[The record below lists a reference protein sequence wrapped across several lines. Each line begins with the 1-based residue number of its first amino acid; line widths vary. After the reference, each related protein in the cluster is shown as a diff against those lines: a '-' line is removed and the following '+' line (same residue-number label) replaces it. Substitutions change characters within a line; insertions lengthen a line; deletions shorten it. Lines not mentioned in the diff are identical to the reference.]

1 MCRLFGWLRP
11 GHAGVSPP
19 GGYAVAT
26 DDADRRLN
34 AAPAAPATPSRAA
47 AADAG
52 PGDDRQRPDRG
63 RISVVVADDQPL
75 MRSALRMCLSPEPD
89 IDVVGEAGDGQEAVA
104 LAARLRPDVVIMDI
118 RMPVLDGVAATA
130 LLTAGGRDGP
140 TRVLIITAF
149 DLDEYVVEA
158 LRAGAS
164 GFLVKDASSDE
175 LVHAIRV
182 IAAGDAVL
190 SPRVTSRLLDLVG
203 RRLPPPRPESS
214 MPAQLTNRERSVL
227 QLVAEGLSNR
237 EIGQA
242 LFLAEST
249 VKSHVGHLLAKL
261 GLTDRVHLVI
271 FAYDTGLAR
280 AGTTAS
286 HPVTLSKQCTG
297 TGSRT
302 TIDDQGSTDARVGEP

>member
-1 MCRLFGWLRP
+1 
-11 GHAGVSPP
+11 
-19 GGYAVAT
+19 VAI
-26 DDADRRLN
+26 DDTDRRVD
-34 AAPAAPATPSRAA
+34 AARASSVTLSRAA
-47 AADAG
+47 AADAE
-52 PGDDRQRPDRG
+52 PGDDRQRPG
-63 RISVVVADDQPL
+63 QVRIRVVVADDQPL

-89 IDVVGEAGDGQEAVA
+89 IDVVGEAGDGQETVA

-130 LLTAGGRDGP
+130 VLTAGGRDGP

-164 GFLVKDASSDE
+164 GFLVKDATPDE

-190 SPRVTSRLLDLVG
+190 SPGVTGRLLDLLD
-203 RRLPPPRPESS
+203 RLPPPRPESS
-214 MPAQLTNRERSVL
+214 MPAPLTNRERSVL

-280 AGTTAS
+280 AGTTAT
-286 HPVTLSKQCTG
+286 HPVTFPRQWTG
-297 TGSRT
+297 TGPRA
-302 TIDDQGSTDARVGEP
+302 TIDERSRFR

>member
-1 MCRLFGWLRP
+1 M
-11 GHAGVSPP
+11 
-19 GGYAVAT
+19 AT
-26 DDADRRLN
+26 DDTDRRLD
-34 AAPAAPATPSRAA
+34 AAPAAPATLSRAA

-63 RISVVVADDQPL
+63 RITVVVADDQPL

-89 IDVVGEAGDGQEAVA
+89 IDVVGEAGDGQETVA

-164 GFLVKDASSDE
+164 GFLVKDATPDE

-227 QLVAEGLSNR
+227 QLVADGRSNR

-280 AGTTAS
+280 AGTTAT
-286 HPVTLSKQCTG
+286 HPVTFPRQWTG
-297 TGSRT
+297 TGPRA

>member
-1 MCRLFGWLRP
+1 
-11 GHAGVSPP
+11 
-19 GGYAVAT
+19 VAI
-26 DDADRRLN
+26 DDTDRRVD
-34 AAPAAPATPSRAA
+34 AARASSVTLSRAA
-47 AADAG
+47 AADAE
-52 PGDDRQRPDRG
+52 PGDDRQRPG
-63 RISVVVADDQPL
+63 QVRIRVVVADDQPL

-89 IDVVGEAGDGQEAVA
+89 IDVVGEAGDGQETVA

-164 GFLVKDASSDE
+164 GCLVKDATPDE

-190 SPRVTSRLLDLVG
+190 SPGVTGRLLDLLD
-203 RRLPPPRPESS
+203 RLPPPRPESS
-214 MPAQLTNRERSVL
+214 MPAPLTNRERSVL

-280 AGTTAS
+280 PGTTATQ
-286 HPVTLSKQCTG
+286 PVTMPRQWTG
-297 TGSRT
+297 TGPHG
-302 TIDDQGSTDARVGEP
+302 TIDERSRFR

>member
-1 MCRLFGWLRP
+1 MCRWFGWLRP

-52 PGDDRQRPDRG
+52 PGDDRQ
-63 RISVVVADDQPL
+63 
-75 MRSALRMCLSPEPD
+75 
-89 IDVVGEAGDGQEAVA
+89 
-104 LAARLRPDVVIMDI
+104 RPDVVIMDI

-164 GFLVKDASSDE
+164 GFLVKD
-175 LVHAIRV
+175 
-182 IAAGDAVL
+182 
-190 SPRVTSRLLDLVG
+190 
-203 RRLPPPRPESS
+203 
-214 MPAQLTNRERSVL
+214 
-227 QLVAEGLSNR
+227 
-237 EIGQA
+237 
-242 LFLAEST
+242 
-249 VKSHVGHLLAKL
+249 
-261 GLTDRVHLVI
+261 
-271 FAYDTGLAR
+271 
-280 AGTTAS
+280 
-286 HPVTLSKQCTG
+286 
-297 TGSRT
+297 
-302 TIDDQGSTDARVGEP
+302 

>member
-1 MCRLFGWLRP
+1 M
-11 GHAGVSPP
+11 
-19 GGYAVAT
+19 AT
-26 DDADRRLN
+26 DDTDRRLN
-34 AAPAAPATPSRAA
+34 AAPAAPATLSRAA

-52 PGDDRQRPDRG
+52 PGDDRQRPDRA
-63 RISVVVADDQPL
+63 RITVMVADDQPL

-89 IDVVGEAGDGQEAVA
+89 IDVVGEAGDGQETVA

-140 TRVLIITAF
+140 SRVLIITAF

-164 GFLVKDASSDE
+164 GFLVKDATPDE

-261 GLTDRVHLVI
+261 DLTDRVHLVI
-271 FAYDTGLAR
+271 FAYDNGLAR
-280 AGTTAS
+280 AGTTAT
-286 HPVTLSKQCTG
+286 HPVTLSKQWTG

-302 TIDDQGSTDARVGEP
+302 TIDDQGSTDANVGRP

>member
-1 MCRLFGWLRP
+1 
-11 GHAGVSPP
+11 
-19 GGYAVAT
+19 VAI
-26 DDADRRLN
+26 DDTDRRVD
-34 AAPAAPATPSRAA
+34 AARASSVTLSRAA
-47 AADAG
+47 AADAE
-52 PGDDRQRPDRG
+52 PGDDRQRPG
-63 RISVVVADDQPL
+63 QVRIRVVVADDQPL

-89 IDVVGEAGDGQEAVA
+89 IDVVGEAGDGQETVA

-164 GFLVKDASSDE
+164 GCLVKDATPDE

-190 SPRVTSRLLDLVG
+190 SPGVTGRLLDLLD
-203 RRLPPPRPESS
+203 RLPPPRPESS
-214 MPAQLTNRERSVL
+214 MPAPLTNRERSVL

-280 AGTTAS
+280 AGTTAT
-286 HPVTLSKQCTG
+286 HPVTLSKQGTG

-302 TIDDQGSTDARVGEP
+302 TIDDQGSTDANVGRP

>member
-1 MCRLFGWLRP
+1 M
-11 GHAGVSPP
+11 
-19 GGYAVAT
+19 AT
-26 DDADRRLN
+26 DDTDRRLN
-34 AAPAAPATPSRAA
+34 AARAAPATLSRAA

-89 IDVVGEAGDGQEAVA
+89 IDVVGEAGDGQETVA

-164 GFLVKDASSDE
+164 GFLVKDATPDE

-190 SPRVTSRLLDLVG
+190 SPRVTNRLLDLVG

-214 MPAQLTNRERSVL
+214 MPAPLTNRERSVL

-261 GLTDRVHLVI
+261 GLTDRIHLVI
-271 FAYDTGLAR
+271 FAYNNGMLRPATSATPCTERRSPEHTSGNY
-280 AGTTAS
+280 AS
-286 HPVTLSKQCTG
+286 VSFPTWTN
-297 TGSRT
+297 GSPSAT
-302 TIDDQGSTDARVGEP
+302 S

>member
-1 MCRLFGWLRP
+1 
-11 GHAGVSPP
+11 
-19 GGYAVAT
+19 VAT
-26 DDADRRLN
+26 DDTDRRLN
-34 AAPAAPATPSRAA
+34 AERAAPAAPSRAA
-47 AADAG
+47 AAVAG

-89 IDVVGEAGDGQEAVA
+89 IDVVGEAGDGQETVA

-130 LLTAGGRDGP
+130 VLTAGGRDGP

-164 GFLVKDASSDE
+164 GCLVKDATPDE

-190 SPRVTSRLLDLVG
+190 SPGVTGRLLDLLD
-203 RRLPPPRPESS
+203 RLPPPRPESS
-214 MPAQLTNRERSVL
+214 MPAPLTNRERSVL

-280 AGTTAS
+280 PGTTATQ
-286 HPVTLSKQCTG
+286 PVTMPRQWTG
-297 TGSRT
+297 TGPHG
-302 TIDDQGSTDARVGEP
+302 TIDERSRFR

>member
-1 MCRLFGWLRP
+1 M
-11 GHAGVSPP
+11 
-19 GGYAVAT
+19 
-26 DDADRRLN
+26 
-34 AAPAAPATPSRAA
+34 
-47 AADAG
+47 
-52 PGDDRQRPDRG
+52 
-63 RISVVVADDQPL
+63 VADDQPL

-89 IDVVGEAGDGQEAVA
+89 IDVVGEAGDGQETVA

-130 LLTAGGRDGP
+130 VLTAGGRDGP

-164 GFLVKDASSDE
+164 GCLVKDATPDE

-190 SPRVTSRLLDLVG
+190 SPGVTGRLLDLLD
-203 RRLPPPRPESS
+203 RLPPPRPESS
-214 MPAQLTNRERSVL
+214 MPAPLTNRERSVL

-261 GLTDRVHLVI
+261 DLTDRVHLVI

-280 AGTTAS
+280 AGTTAT
-286 HPVTLSKQCTG
+286 HPVTLPRQWTG
-297 TGSRT
+297 TGPHG
-302 TIDDQGSTDARVGEP
+302 TIDERSRFR

>member
-1 MCRLFGWLRP
+1 MWFGWFRP
-11 GHAGVSPP
+11 VGRGAAL
-19 GGYAVAT
+19 GGYAVAI
-26 DDADRRLN
+26 DDTDRRLD
-34 AAPAAPATPSRAA
+34 AARASPATVSRA

-52 PGDDRQRPDRG
+52 PGDDRQRPGRG
-63 RISVVVADDQPL
+63 RITVVVADDQPL

-242 LFLAEST
+242 LFLSEST
-249 VKSHVGHLLAKL
+249 VRSHVGHLLAKL

-280 AGTTAS
+280 AGTTAT
-286 HPVTLSKQCTG
+286 HPVTFPRQWTG
-297 TGSRT
+297 TGPRA

>member
-1 MCRLFGWLRP
+1 LRP
-11 GHAGVSPP
+11 GRPGVLPR
-19 GGYAVAT
+19 GEFAVAI
-26 DDADRRLN
+26 DDTDRRVD
-34 AAPAAPATPSRAA
+34 AARASSVTLSRAA
-47 AADAG
+47 AADAE
-52 PGDDRQRPDRG
+52 PGDDRQRPG
-63 RISVVVADDQPL
+63 QVRIRVVVADDQPL

-89 IDVVGEAGDGQEAVA
+89 IDVVGEAGDGQETVA

-164 GFLVKDASSDE
+164 GFLVKDATPDE

-227 QLVAEGLSNR
+227 QLVADGRSNR

-280 AGTTAS
+280 AGTTAT
-286 HPVTLSKQCTG
+286 HPVTFPRQWTG
-297 TGSRT
+297 TGPRA